1 MVSSIVWRVLL
12 SPLLNNNSIDDHPH
26 FLSLA
31 KKLADALRN
40 TIFVD
45 QVVYSYAQKQEI
57 LDLLEEHITE
67 NLVKVASDGSIHR
80 QCIS

>member
-1 MVSSIVWRVLL
+1 MVSEQRELHVFSLIHTFQ
-12 SPLLNNNSIDDHPH
+12 DDHPH

-31 KKLADALRN
+31 RKLADALRN

-45 QVVYSYAQKQEI
+45 QVIYTYSQKQEI

-67 NLVKVASDGSIHR
+67 NLVKVT
-80 QCIS
+80 